1 MTRRNAE
8 LRRRDIISITVGLT
22 IGICAFSLAG
32 PRLMTKL
39 TGVEG
44 DFRAEQCR
52 WQKDYDGVRQR
63 ACVGSFTAAD
73 GSFTIRRI
81 AAEDLFETDPTGPV
95 ASRVSGPSA
104 DEAVRPGLR
113 SLAPLLGIGL
123 IGFAFP
129 LWALTA
135 GALDL
140 FARLRRRRGGARGTD
155 TAAAAR

>member
-8 LRRRDIISITVGLT
+8 LRWRDIISITVGLA

-44 DFRAEQCR
+44 NFRAEQCR
-52 WQKDYDGVRQR
+52 WQKDYDDVRQR
-63 ACVGSFTAAD
+63 ACVGTFTAAD
-73 GSFTIRRI
+73 GSFTIGRI
-81 AAEDLFETDPTGPV
+81 AAEDLFATDPTGPV

-104 DEAVRPGLR
+104 DEAVRPGLM

-129 LWALTA
+129 LWALIA
-135 GALDL
+135 GTRDL
-140 FARLRRRRGGARGTD
+140 LARRRRR
-155 TAAAAR
+155 TASA